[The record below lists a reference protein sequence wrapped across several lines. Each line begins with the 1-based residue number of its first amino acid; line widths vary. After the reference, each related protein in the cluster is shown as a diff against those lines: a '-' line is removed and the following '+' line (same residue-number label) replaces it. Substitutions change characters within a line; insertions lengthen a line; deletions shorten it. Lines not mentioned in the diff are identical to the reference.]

1 MAVVLARATTFA
13 IDGLDSRRV
22 RVEVDVRPGLP
33 AFKIVG
39 LGDAAVRE
47 ARERVRA
54 AILNAGFEFPSR
66 RITAN
71 LGPADLRK
79 VGPGFD
85 LALAC
90 AVLAASGQIPLDAL
104 TSRALYAEL
113 SLAGGLHVC
122 RGGLAVAEAT
132 EAAGLAELVVARTGA
147 REAALVPGVA
157 VAGLATLQEV
167 VALLRGGERPDLPDA
182 VDLVEDDD
190 GDPPDLSDVVG
201 QHLPVE
207 ALTVA
212 AAGGHNLLM
221 CGPPGTGK
229 TMLARRFPG
238 ILPPLGTRE
247 ALDVTR
253 IHSIA
258 GLHRREGLMS
268 ARPFRAP
275 HHTIS
280 ASGLV
285 GGGIPP
291 RPGEITLAHRGV
303 LFLDELAE
311 FARPALEALRQPLEE
326 GVVSIVRGQQA
337 AMFPARCVVIA
348 ATNPCPCGRGGDRC
362 RCLPPDRERYARK
375 LSGPLLDR
383 IDLSCPVQAPSA
395 AEAEQRM
402 PASEVVRGRVLAAR
416 ERQAHRLL
424 RARAASNAEL
434 TGRELDRYAPLDDG
448 ARRALEAACA
458 QQGLTLRGRD
468 RLRRVART
476 VADLDDSER
485 ITSAHLG
492 QANTF
497 RRDVISGGQGDEA
510 AA

>member
-1 MAVVLARATTFA
+1 VDGVLARATTFA
-13 IDGLDSRRV
+13 IDGLVSRRV

-54 AILNAGFEFPSR
+54 AILNAGFEFPMR

-90 AVLAASGQIPLDAL
+90 GVLAASGQVPLAAL
-104 TSRALYAEL
+104 EARALYAEL
-113 SLAGGLHVC
+113 SLAGVLHGC

-132 EAAGLAELVVARTGA
+132 ARAGIAQLVVARTA
-147 REAALVPGVA
+147 ALEAALVPDVE
-157 VAGLATLQEV
+157 VAGVTTLVEV
-167 VALLRGGERPDLPDA
+167 VELLRGGDVPELPDA
-182 VDLVEDDD
+182 EVVVEDE
-190 GDPPDLSDVVG
+190 GDEPPDLADVLG
-201 QHLPVE
+201 QSLAVQ
-207 ALTVA
+207 ALTIA

-221 CGPPGTGK
+221 CGPPGSGK

-238 ILPPLGTRE
+238 ILPPLEIQE

-253 IHSIA
+253 IQSIA
-258 GLHRREGLMS
+258 GLHRHDGLVR

-280 ASGLV
+280 AAGLV
-285 GGGIPP
+285 GGGSPP
-291 RPGEITLAHRGV
+291 RPGEVTLAHRGV
-303 LFLDELAE
+303 LFLDELSE
-311 FARPALEALRQPLEE
+311 FTRPALEALRQPLEE
-326 GVVSIVRGQQA
+326 GTVAIVRGQQA
-337 AMFPARCVVIA
+337 AVFPADCLVIA

-362 RCLPPDRERYARK
+362 RCLPVDRERHGRK

-383 IDLSCPVQAPSA
+383 MDLTCALRAPTP
-395 AEAEQRM
+395 EEVRLRM
-402 PASEVVRGRVLAAR
+402 PESATVRDRVLAAR
-416 ERQAHRLL
+416 ERQAHRLSEV
-424 RARAASNAEL
+424 RASVNAAL
-434 TGRELDRYAPLDDG
+434 TGRELERFAALDAG
-448 ARRALEAACA
+448 ARRALEAACR
-458 QQGLTLRGRD
+458 QHGLSMRGRD

-476 VADLDDSER
+476 VADLEGADVL
-485 ITSAHLG
+485 TSAHIG
-492 QANTF
+492 QANVF
-497 RRDVISGGQGDEA
+497 RGDVLEGQHEEEA
-510 AA
+510 A